1 MPAKIDRKILQSG
14 SSKVAALPPDWLRAF
29 KLEVGDQIEIFYDS
43 VVIVKPKG
51 LKVDPN
57 FLVKEFKLMAELE
70 EEATTKQGG

>member
-1 MPAKIDRKILQSG
+1 MPAKVDRKILRSG

-51 LKVDPN
+51 LKIDHN
-57 FLVKEFKLMAELE
+57 FLVKEFELMAKLE
-70 EEATTKQGG
+70 KATKTRRLE